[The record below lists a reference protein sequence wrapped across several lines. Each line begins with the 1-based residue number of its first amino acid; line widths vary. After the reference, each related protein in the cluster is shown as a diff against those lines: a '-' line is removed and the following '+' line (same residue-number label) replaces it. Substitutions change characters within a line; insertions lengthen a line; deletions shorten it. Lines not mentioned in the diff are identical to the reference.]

1 MKAAWWSNVKIVTQK
16 KQASMKQISKP
27 VFLRCGKITEV
38 VRVCL
43 KNAFR
48 TPRRQS
54 GMNFGYVTMNGV
66 NSNDLLDLVK
76 TQSMCYCQ
84 VQGKRV

>member
-16 KQASMKQISKP
+16 KQASMKQISKL

-54 GMNFGYVTMNGV
+54 GMNFGYVTVNGV
-66 NSNDLLDLVK
+66 NSNDLLDSVK

>member
-16 KQASMKQISKP
+16 KQASMKQISKL

-66 NSNDLLDLVK
+66 NSNDLLDSVK

>member
-16 KQASMKQISKP
+16 KQASMIQISKP

-48 TPRRQS
+48 NPRRQS
-54 GMNFGYVTMNGV
+54 GMNFGYVTVNGV
-66 NSNDLLDLVK
+66 NSNEIFHRIRWISSIEAGP
-76 TQSMCYCQ
+76 T
-84 VQGKRV
+84 

>member
-1 MKAAWWSNVKIVTQK
+1 MKAAWWSNVKIIVTQK

-66 NSNDLLDLVK
+66 NSNEHIHKILQNYENQL
-76 TQSMCYCQ
+76 TME
-84 VQGKRV
+84 

>member
-48 TPRRQS
+48 NPRRQS
-54 GMNFGYVTMNGV
+54 GMNFGYVTVNGV
-66 NSNDLLDLVK
+66 NSNDLLDSVK

>member
-1 MKAAWWSNVKIVTQK
+1 MI
-16 KQASMKQISKP
+16 QISKP

-48 TPRRQS
+48 NSCRQS
-54 GMNFGYVTMNGV
+54 GMNFGYVTVNGV
-66 NSNDLLDLVK
+66 NSNDVLV
-76 TQSMCYCQ
+76 TVYTLRDITSEQ
-84 VQGKRV
+84 

>member
-48 TPRRQS
+48 TPPRRQS
-54 GMNFGYVTMNGV
+54 GMNFGYVTVNGV
-66 NSNDLLDLVK
+66 NSNDLQCITDYKKKPVLYIL
-76 TQSMCYCQ
+76 MN
-84 VQGKRV
+84 R

>member
-16 KQASMKQISKP
+16 KQASMIQISKP

-48 TPRRQS
+48 NPRRQS
-54 GMNFGYVTMNGV
+54 GMNFGYVTVNGV
-66 NSNDLLDLVK
+66 NSNDLLDSVK

>member
-1 MKAAWWSNVKIVTQK
+1 MI
-16 KQASMKQISKP
+16 QISKP

-48 TPRRQS
+48 NSCRQS
-54 GMNFGYVTMNGV
+54 GMNFGYVTVNGV
-66 NSNDLLDLVK
+66 NSNDLQCITDYKKKPVLYIL
-76 TQSMCYCQ
+76 MN
-84 VQGKRV
+84 R